1 MNLGQVYTKEIVADY
16 MVGLFD
22 LPKSSVIIDP
32 CFGQGV
38 FIRSLQK
45 ANYNNLIG
53 VEIDPKTF
61 CKINA
66 ADYHQC
72 KLFNMDFFQ
81 FEPQGYVDG
90 FILNPPYVRQEEI
103 DEMKN
108 FGVSKASIIKKIGD
122 FRIYSKANLYLYFI
136 ARCVDLLRIGG
147 QFVAIFPNA
156 WLNTPDGKG
165 FYSQLLQKGTVN
177 KLIQVNGFPFEGNPL
192 VDVMIVKFTKGNTG
206 LTKEETLLV
215 DNSSIKS
222 EDGFKRLKFE
232 SRDCVPLSTIAKVRR
247 GVTTGYNKV
256 V

>member
-61 CKINA
+61 CKINT

-108 FGVSKASIIKKIGD
+108 FGVSKASIIKKNWRFSNI
-122 FRIYSKANLYLYFI
+122 FKSKFISLFYRKMRRFVKNRRSVCCNFSKCLAEYS
-136 ARCVDLLRIGG
+136 
-147 QFVAIFPNA
+147 
-156 WLNTPDGKG
+156 
-165 FYSQLLQKGTVN
+165 
-177 KLIQVNGFPFEGNPL
+177 
-192 VDVMIVKFTKGNTG
+192 
-206 LTKEETLLV
+206 
-215 DNSSIKS
+215 
-222 EDGFKRLKFE
+222 
-232 SRDCVPLSTIAKVRR
+232 
-247 GVTTGYNKV
+247 
-256 V
+256 